1 MAIGDI
7 ARFRVVVPDPV
18 GFQFRK
24 ELARTLLIEMLN
36 VASTVGCH
44 YLQPLRFDFQQPG
57 HERTSA
63 GFEVP
68 QNPNFVREAFFRLR
82 STEGLV
88 HPAIIPDTNR
98 RSEGVFDLVHAVGNM
113 AHEGAQASLE
123 KTVRAGA
130 ASFRELSP

>member
-7 ARFRVVVPDPV
+7 ARFRIVVPDPV

-24 ELARTLLIEMLN
+24 ELAGTLLIEMLN

-44 YLQPLRFDFQQPG
+44 YLQPLRLGFQEPR
-57 HERTSA
+57 HEWTSA

-68 QNPNFVREAFFRLR
+68 QNPNFVRKAFFRFR
-82 STEGLV
+82 PAEGLV

-98 RSEGVFDLVHAVGNM
+98 CSESVFDLVHIVENM
-113 AHEGAQASLE
+113 AH
-123 KTVRAGA
+123 
-130 ASFRELSP
+130 

>member
-1 MAIGDI
+1 M
-7 ARFRVVVPDPV
+7 PDPIE
-18 GFQFRK
+18 FQFRK
-24 ELARTLLIEMLN
+24 KLFRALLIEMLN

-44 YLQPLRFDFQQPG
+44 YLQPLRFGFQQPR

-82 STEGLV
+82 PAEGLV

-98 RSEGVFDLVHAVGNM
+98 CSESVFELVHIVENM
-113 AHEGAQASLE
+113 A
-123 KTVRAGA
+123 R
-130 ASFRELSP
+130 

>member
-1 MAIGDI
+1 MTIGDI
-7 ARFRVVVPDPV
+7 ARFRIVVPDPV
-18 GFQFRK
+18 GFQLRK
-24 ELARTLLIEMLN
+24 ELAGTLLIEMLN

-44 YLQPLRFDFQQPG
+44 YLQPLRFCFQQPR

-82 STEGLV
+82 PAEGLV

-98 RSEGVFDLVHAVGNM
+98 CSESVFDLVHIVENM
-113 AHEGAQASLE
+113 AH
-123 KTVRAGA
+123 
-130 ASFRELSP
+130 